1 MHDTTHQVPARLAPF
16 LAQWDYITGVLFER
30 LADLSDEEYL
40 WEPATEV
47 WTVRLVDGK
56 PKPDVEAWAP
66 DASAGSAAH
75 PGVVDRAPRG
85 RGDDARRLA
94 RRQPLDQGW

>member
-1 MHDTTHQVPARLAPF
+1 MQETSHPVPARLAPF

-40 WEPATEV
+40 WEPAKEV

-56 PKPDVEAWAP
+56 PKPTSNRGRP
-66 DASAGSAAH
+66 T
-75 PGVVDRAPRG
+75 PRG
-85 RGDDARRLA
+85 RRRGRSRGRSGISA
-94 RRQPLDQGW
+94 TGR